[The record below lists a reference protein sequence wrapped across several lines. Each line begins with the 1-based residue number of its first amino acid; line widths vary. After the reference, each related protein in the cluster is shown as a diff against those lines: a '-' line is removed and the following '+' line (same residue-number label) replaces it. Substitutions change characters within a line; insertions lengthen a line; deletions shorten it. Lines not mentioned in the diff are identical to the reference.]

1 MYVCG
6 CSFAMVLY
14 ELVTRC
20 AIFDGSSVPRERL
33 PFLIIN
39 YGTRPDLAPIERLKN
54 EIIGSEDRDVIML
67 LEELI
72 KLCWESR
79 PEKRSGISEGDFFLF
94 PNLWKMFMLGC
105 CQEWLTALRS
115 NTYFDAT
122 LIYEIEFFLKLLRN
136 DYISYS
142 LTRLYFPTLAT
153 PLVVRITKVDSIAK
167 SGFNC
172 HPKADE
178 ANMK

>member
-1 MYVCG
+1 
-6 CSFAMVLY
+6 MVLY

-94 PNLWKMFMLGC
+94 PNL
-105 CQEWLTALRS
+105 
-115 NTYFDAT
+115 
-122 LIYEIEFFLKLLRN
+122 
-136 DYISYS
+136 
-142 LTRLYFPTLAT
+142 
-153 PLVVRITKVDSIAK
+153 
-167 SGFNC
+167 
-172 HPKADE
+172 
-178 ANMK
+178 